1 MIGRPIS
8 RIKRVVLSALS
19 VLLLLLSYTWISH
32 RQHQINP
39 QDTTIP
45 SWSQLAE
52 GAKKFTQPDRKGHRW
67 LIEDSIATGKRLAA
81 GISLGI
87 IFGFLTS

>member
-45 SWSQLAE
+45 SWGQLAE
-52 GAKKFTQPDRKGHRW
+52 GAKNLLSQ
-67 LIEDSIATGKRLAA
+67 IERGIAG
-81 GISLGI
+81 
-87 IFGFLTS
+87 